1 MVRIVIAL
9 LLLTK
14 LSFSQQIDYQVD
26 LNSQELMLLVDANL
40 ISISAYKVIKEY
52 RFKNGDIKSFYELI
66 RLGLAPSQIRLIKE
80 NCFISQSEWHGS
92 LNSIY
97 DEHIDQRVSL
107 SNLGLQFRSRINEEE
122 KKIYFVTDLGD
133 GRLFF
138 GNVQNPLRDYFMN
151 VENEIGILPD
161 WNTNR
166 LGLLF
171 ASNKTSYSSVFG
183 LIRSDTTLNPFLRF
197 RKHFNRWSID
207 SRVQVSDV
215 IEHNYQ
221 LWYSYSNLQFRFSA
235 LVVDDQVTKRSLNI
249 QFSPSYNHL
258 LLLEKSQHSD
268 AVRLR
273 FRHYLKFNRINS
285 FYELVNEKGSEQDD
299 WSIKL
304 GYKQRFNQYAYQAWA
319 SGNTNDVKVR
329 WQGKFIFDD
338 MALKHIAQVN
348 CSEGYNVIGGGSVS
362 FNMLSLDLDVGIYRS
377 FANNENSYS
386 VYGIGLKEQINTIR
400 LEGNQV
406 LTRCSIAKKVES
418 NLLSLVFDLLH
429 NVEGEESKG
438 SFKLQLIQAF

>member
-1 MVRIVIAL
+1 
-9 LLLTK
+9 
-14 LSFSQQIDYQVD
+14 
-26 LNSQELMLLVDANL
+26 
-40 ISISAYKVIKEY
+40 
-52 RFKNGDIKSFYELI
+52 
-66 RLGLAPSQIRLIKE
+66 
-80 NCFISQSEWHGS
+80 
-92 LNSIY
+92 
-97 DEHIDQRVSL
+97 
-107 SNLGLQFRSRINEEE
+107 
-122 KKIYFVTDLGD
+122 
-133 GRLFF
+133 
-138 GNVQNPLRDYFMN
+138 MN
-151 VENEIGILPD
+151 VENEIGVLPD

-171 ASNKTSYSSVFG
+171 ASNKTNYSSVFG

-207 SRVQVSDV
+207 SRIQVSDV
-215 IEHNYQ
+215 VEHNHQ

-235 LVVDDQVTKRSLNI
+235 LVVEDQVTKRSLNI

-258 LLLEKSQHSD
+258 LLLEKSQRSD

-285 FYELVNEKGSEQDD
+285 FYELVHEKGSEQDD
-299 WSIKL
+299 WNIKL
-304 GYKQRFNQYAYQAWA
+304 GYKQRFNQYAYQTWA
-319 SGNTNDVKVR
+319 SGNTNYIKIR

-386 VYGIGLKEQINTIR
+386 VYGIGLKEQVNTIR